1 VVLALN
7 TDNYI
12 CCLSFQRSAADQ
24 ILRDLQNN
32 PDMWLQVV
40 HILQNS
46 QNLNTKFFA
55 LQVSLSTLLPVV
67 IHGGGGSLCSKG
79 RMDAMFMP
87 WFDWFKILH
96 AIFTP
101 VLNLK
106 GLLVQSISYLQTHI
120 ITLECMADQGQLLF
134 PLLP

>member
-1 VVLALN
+1 MALALLN
-7 TDNYI
+7 TDNCI
-12 CCLSFQRSAADQ
+12 CYLSFQRSAADQ

-55 LQVSLSTLLPVV
+55 LQVSSSTLLAVV
-67 IHGGGGSLCSKG
+67 VHGGRLCLKG

-87 WFDWFKILH
+87 CSIG
-96 AIFTP
+96 
-101 VLNLK
+101 LK
-106 GLLVQSISYLQTHI
+106 
-120 ITLECMADQGQLLF
+120 
-134 PLLP
+134 